1 MKASY
6 YSDPV
11 RGKVYRRSYDTL
23 EEAKAYRD
31 EFYAWYQ
38 AQVPAP
44 NAHLI
49 KDGEGWA
56 VEMTSAQLAQLLKD
70 LSTDV
75 RATNPEKVRDI
86 RFLWAR
92 ETYTDPDNGVERDG
106 IVYAL
111 GFLWKNFYT
120 GGLRWESIVSDVYGA
135 WKGPES
141 IPDAS
146 TRATYEQVL
155 MECLHD
161 GMRRH
166 TLHPAEVKLSPQYR
180 RIIIKEKENTL
191 SLTYRYPDS
200 EWVTEDWNYPTR
212 ESFARH
218 LLLLGEELAYG
229 NTVVP
234 DSSPF
239 ARRVSWL
246 CERRYFTPAMNPL
259 EPGCDDVAR
268 FCFEVLTGVKKVHPD
283 LYVLQDEG
291 GRTVQR
297 VAQGRVQL
305 GDGAG
310 VKMTWVKA
318 RRVMDEAKMGP
329 WPHVLKMVIVQS

>member
-1 MKASY
+1 
-6 YSDPV
+6 
-11 RGKVYRRSYDTL
+11 
-23 EEAKAYRD
+23 
-31 EFYAWYQ
+31 
-38 AQVPAP
+38 
-44 NAHLI
+44 
-49 KDGEGWA
+49 
-56 VEMTSAQLAQLLKD
+56 
-70 LSTDV
+70 
-75 RATNPEKVRDI
+75 
-86 RFLWAR
+86 
-92 ETYTDPDNGVERDG
+92 
-106 IVYAL
+106 
-111 GFLWKNFYT
+111 
-120 GGLRWESIVSDVYGA
+120 
-135 WKGPES
+135 
-141 IPDAS
+141 
-146 TRATYEQVL
+146 
-155 MECLHD
+155 
-161 GMRRH
+161 MRRH

-180 RIIIKEKENTL
+180 RIIIKEKENAL

-229 NTVVP
+229 NTAVP

-259 EPGCDDVAR
+259 EPGCDEMAR

-329 WPHVLKMVIVQS
+329 WSHVLKMVIVQS